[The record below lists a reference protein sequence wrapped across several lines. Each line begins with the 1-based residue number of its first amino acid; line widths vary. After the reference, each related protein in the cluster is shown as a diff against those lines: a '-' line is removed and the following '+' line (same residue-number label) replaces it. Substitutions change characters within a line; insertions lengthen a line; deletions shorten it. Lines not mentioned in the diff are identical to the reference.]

1 METQATTNVSKRIV
15 DKEELVSMGFLTIS
29 DDTDRS
35 DDDYDDELTMGGED
49 FHCARNIFDIWDY
62 TYML

>member
-15 DKEELVSMGFLTIS
+15 DEEELVSMGFLTRS

-35 DDDYDDELTMGGED
+35 DDDYDDELTMARED